1 MIFVIT
7 AMVRPVQAGHFN
19 SSGSGYGHFVL
30 DGNEKLIGHS
40 TLGYYQPWNSY
51 YFDTAT
57 MEMGAYNESTDEQTL
72 TIRYYIT
79 HYGSNYCWA
88 DLPGVVRVDGKTV
101 ATFKGWWYNPNNE
114 AAKRI
119 SNTTILYGETTVKLK
134 APGTYKIEVGNVGTG
149 DNNTISIS
157 VGASIAIDLPTY
169 TVTFVDGLGS
179 TLKTQKVTKY
189 QNATPPSS
197 PSRTGY
203 TFAGW
208 SGTYT
213 SVTSNRTITATW
225 SPNTYYVYYNA
236 NGGSNAPS
244 TTSFK
249 FNSGTGISSSQPT
262 RTGYTFTGWNTAAN
276 GTGTSFSPGQAVP
289 GGWGSFTLYAQW
301 KINAYTNYVSHW
313 TWGYKNGEGNNG
325 GKTAFHLGDTS
336 FSANYGSTYTMD
348 SSRKTT
354 IPNGFYLSSSFGTAG
369 ITGSWA
375 GYSMPRSVTQNAYG
389 MTFEY
394 DYYPYD
400 YTITYNLNG
409 GTNNSAN
416 PSSYNVLYGVSL
428 KDPSRTGYTF
438 TGWYD
443 GNTKITGINEG
454 KNASFTSASDMYNQL
469 ASRTTGNKT
478 LTAKWEPI
486 TYTVVYN
493 GNGNT
498 GGSTASS
505 THTYDVAK
513 NLTANGFIKTG
524 YSFAGWNTK
533 ADGSGTSYADKASVK
548 NLTATDGGTVTLYA
562 QWSANQ
568 YSVSYNANGG
578 TGTMS
583 PDTATYGQPF
593 TVKDNQFSR
602 PGYKFVCW
610 NEKSD
615 GTGTSW
621 NGWIGKPWIWT
632 YTKNITLYAQ
642 WNVIPPTISAK
653 KGFFYQD
660 SVVTQADLRAYATA
674 HDIVEGNI
682 SHKIIIDAVILPNGT
697 KLSKPSSFTA
707 SILGDYTVKYTVEN
721 ERGASASVDNIVT
734 VVERGSS
741 MIGESDKASIY
752 SRYISN
758 EVLVD
763 GNNALD
769 TLESKSIWRTSEYS
783 QKLNQ
788 ALNNSTP
795 LSGYEYVNESTFKQN
810 ARRR

>member
-1 MIFVIT
+1 MKKKRLKHLLVAVFSMIFVIT

-88 DLPGVVRVDGKTV
+88 DLPGVVRVNGKTV

-134 APGTYKIEVGNVGTG
+134 ASGTYKIEVGNVGTG

-208 SGTYT
+208 SGSY
-213 SVTSNRTITATW
+213 SNVTSNRTITATW

-236 NGGSNAPS
+236 NGGSGAPA

-249 FNSGTGISSSQPT
+249 FNSGAKISSATPT

-301 KINAYTNYVSHW
+301 RINSYTNSIAHW
-313 TWGYKNGEGNNG
+313 ARGFVNGEGNNG
-325 GKTAFHLGDTS
+325 AKTAFHLGTTS

-354 IPNGFYLSSSFGTAG
+354 IPNGFYLASNFGTSS
-369 ITGSWA
+369 ISGSW
-375 GYSMPRSVTQNAYG
+375 GSYTMPSNVSQNASG
-389 MTFEY
+389 MYYEY
-394 DYYPYD
+394 YYAPNSYS
-400 YTITYNLNG
+400 ITYNMNG
-409 GTNNSAN
+409 GTNNSSN
-416 PSSYNVLYGVSL
+416 PSSYNVLYGVTL
-428 KDPSRTGYTF
+428 KNPTKKGYTF
-438 TGWYD
+438 AGWYD

-454 KNASFTSASDMYNQL
+454 KNASFSSASDLYNQL

-478 LTAKWEPI
+478 LTAKWVAN
-486 TYTVVYN
+486 TYTV
-493 GNGNT
+493 
-498 GGSTASS
+498 
-505 THTYDVAK
+505 TYD
-513 NLTANGFIKTG
+513 
-524 YSFAGWNTK
+524 
-533 ADGSGTSYADKASVK
+533 
-548 NLTATDGGTVTLYA
+548 
-562 QWSANQ
+562 
-568 YSVSYNANGG
+568 ANGG
-578 TGTMS
+578 TGSMNA
-583 PDTATYGQPF
+583 DTVTYDQPF
-593 TVKDNQFSR
+593 TVKDNQFTR
-602 PGYKFVCW
+602 PGFKFVCW
-610 NEKSD
+610 NEKAD

-621 NGWIGKPWIWT
+621 DGWIGKPWTWK
-632 YTKNITLYAQ
+632 YTKSITLYAQ
-642 WNVIPPTISAK
+642 WEVIPPTITAK
-653 KGFFYQD
+653 KGFFYKD
-660 SVVTQADLRAYATA
+660 SVITQDDLRVYAKA
-674 HDIVEGNI
+674 NDVVEGDI
-682 SHKIIIDAVILPNGT
+682 SNKVVIEGVTLPNGT
-697 KLSKPSSFTA
+697 KLSNPSSFTA
-707 SILGDYTVKYTVEN
+707 SDLGQYLIKYTVQN
-721 ERGASASVDNIVT
+721 ERGASASVEGTIT

-741 MIGESDKASIY
+741 MIGESDKASVY
-752 SRYISN
+752 SRFISN
-758 EVLVD
+758 EILAD
-763 GNNALD
+763 GTAALD
-769 TLESKSIWRTSEYS
+769 TLENHSIWRTSEYN

-788 ALNNSTP
+788 ALNNTTP
-795 LSGYEYVNESTFKQN
+795 LSGYEYVNGTTFKQN
-810 ARRR
+810 ARR

>member
-1 MIFVIT
+1 MKKKRLKHLLVAVFSMIFVIT

-88 DLPGVVRVDGKTV
+88 DLPGVVRVNGKTV

-134 APGTYKIEVGNVGTG
+134 ASGTYKIEVGNVGTG

-208 SGTYT
+208 SGSY
-213 SVTSNRTITATW
+213 SNVTSNRTITATW

-354 IPNGFYLSSSFGTAG
+354 IPNGFYLSNSFGTAG

-454 KNASFTSASDMYNQL
+454 KNASFSSASDLYNQL

-478 LTAKWEPI
+478 LTANWTPN
-486 TYTVVYN
+486 TYYVYYDAN
-493 GNGNT
+493 
-498 GGSTASS
+498 GGSNAPSTTSFEFNSGTGISSS
-505 THTYDVAK
+505 TPTR
-513 NLTANGFIKTG
+513 TG
-524 YSFAGWNTK
+524 YTFTGWNT
-533 ADGSGTSYADKASVK
+533 AANGTG
-548 NLTATDGGTVTLYA
+548 TAFSPGQAVPNGWESFTLYA
-562 QWSANQ
+562 QW
-568 YSVSYNANGG
+568 
-578 TGTMS
+578 
-583 PDTATYGQPF
+583 
-593 TVKDNQFSR
+593 
-602 PGYKFVCW
+602 
-610 NEKSD
+610 E
-615 GTGTSW
+615 
-621 NGWIGKPWIWT
+621 
-632 YTKNITLYAQ
+632 
-642 WNVIPPTISAK
+642 VIPPTITAK
-653 KGFFYQD
+653 KGFFYKD
-660 SVVTQADLRAYATA
+660 SVITQEDLRVYAKA
-674 HDIVEGNI
+674 NDVVEGDI
-682 SHKIIIDAVILPNGT
+682 SNKVVIEGVTLPNGT
-697 KLSKPSSFTA
+697 KLSNPSSFTA
-707 SILGDYTVKYTVEN
+707 SDLGQYLIKYTVQN
-721 ERGASASVDNIVT
+721 ERGASASVENIVT
-734 VVERGSS
+734 VVQRGSS
-741 MIGESDKASIY
+741 MIGVSNKASIY

-769 TLESKSIWRTSEYS
+769 TLESQSIWRTYEYS